1 MYADYKMFQEIMEGI
16 GFLTVLSGSMFIGSY
31 FAGSVPMMFSMSE
44 SRMRMVS
51 IFGAGLLL
59 GTALSVIIPEGVEAL
74 YTAQSEKSHPEFHG
88 INNPAKAKEILE
100 DTKPEKV
107 ELPRI
112 VPQNLKDKIDGDGLG
127 VLNHTVS
134 YVISHFRNPKTRRKR
149 DSPNTNG
156 TEIIAIRQKRDQ

>member
-1 MYADYKMFQEIMEGI
+1 
-16 GFLTVLSGSMFIGSY
+16 
-31 FAGSVPMMFSMSE
+31 
-44 SRMRMVS
+44 MRMVS

-127 VLNHTVS
+127 
-134 YVISHFRNPKTRRKR
+134 NPKTEEETL
-149 DSPNTNG
+149 SPK
-156 TEIIAIRQKRDQ
+156 QKWH